1 MDNISA
7 APRVL
12 SFQLLNEITN
22 GFSKDMKIGAGSYGN
37 VYKGEHKNGEMIAVK
52 VLHSIPGLDNEQFAK
67 EYQNLASLQHENIV
81 QLVGY
86 SHETLGEFRHHEG
99 RMILVETIKRALC
112 FEYMQNG

>member
-1 MDNISA
+1 
-7 APRVL
+7 
-12 SFQLLNEITN
+12 
-22 GFSKDMKIGAGSYGN
+22 
-37 VYKGEHKNGEMIAVK
+37 MIAVK

-112 FEYMQNG
+112 FEYMQNGNLERFLAGMLHGAPLVL